1 MFHSFC
7 QNITIPLPGS
17 WETDDTA
24 SVVTWWSELKLN
36 ISLGSK
42 IRVWGGHRAPEMWSY
57 EECVRWPT
65 LEPRTSYNSIES
77 LVLVIFS
84 PRTIISD
91 ASNKYS
97 TMSTISMTTMFL
109 NYYLTPGKLIDL
121 WRRNIFVSAI
131 NDIWSVAQFGKWVV
145 GRLLADFNL
154 STVIIFWKWFS
165 FCCSLV
171 VESHEE
177 KQ

>member
-42 IRVWGGHRAPEMWSY
+42 IRVWGGHRAPGMWSY

-97 TMSTISMTTMFL
+97 TMSTINNL
-109 NYYLTPGKLIDL
+109 NDNNVSKLLFDTGEIDRFMKEKYFCFCYQWYL
-121 WRRNIFVSAI
+121 V
-131 NDIWSVAQFGKWVV
+131 
-145 GRLLADFNL
+145 
-154 STVIIFWKWFS
+154 
-165 FCCSLV
+165 CCSIW
-171 VESHEE
+171 
-177 KQ
+177 